1 MIDHNLLSPRTAF
14 TTYVH
19 EHDSSQLYDASC
31 SQSRI
36 LQKVTS
42 AIEVAYGEYGQE
54 AMPAPYD
61 TNCYW
66 IPPIHNFTG
75 NFTSGTEYQFHILNQ
90 LSKKYFHRIV
100 PFVQTYEN
108 STYKLIL
115 ESDFHDQDFL
125 KKFKSIFDHIQPL
138 RGCSIKMFL
147 SRYDVFDNSE
157 PWGTFLITVG
167 WPRSTKVYIIFTAK
181 QDLIEY
187 IIYVCSIAGIWFGLS
202 ILSIFSS
209 IQKFTPYVLNEL
221 GCTYSNTSNQDSTND
236 DTELDSSYT
245 VKNLKNILLD
255 QEKKMKVSNLRIRY
269 LFHEIEKLKHQR
281 MQ

>member
-1 MIDHNLLSPRTAF
+1 MIDHNLLSSQTAF
-14 TTYVH
+14 TAYVH
-19 EHDSSQLYDASC
+19 EDDSSQLYDASC
-31 SQSRI
+31 SQGRI

-42 AIEVAYGEYGQE
+42 AIEIAYGEYGKK

-61 TNCYW
+61 TNCSW

-75 NFTSGTEYQFHILNQ
+75 NFTSGIEYQLHILNQ
-90 LSKKYFHRIV
+90 LSKKHFHRVV

-115 ESDFHDQDFL
+115 ESDFHDQNFL
-125 KKFKSIFDHIQPL
+125 KKFKSILDHVKPL
-138 RGCSIKMFL
+138 RGCLVKMFL

-167 WPRSTKVYIIFTAK
+167 WPRSIKVYIIFTPK

-209 IQKFTPYVLNEL
+209 IQKFIPHILNEL
-221 GCTYSNTSNQDSTND
+221 GCISSNTSYQDSIND
-236 DTELDSSYT
+236 DTELAHT
-245 VKNLKNILLD
+245 
-255 QEKKMKVSNLRIRY
+255 Q
-269 LFHEIEKLKHQR
+269 
-281 MQ
+281 